1 MATVLFYEKVGCGNN
16 TKQKQ
21 MLEKA
26 GHQVI
31 AKNLLVENWTTET
44 LRPYF
49 GNLPVAQWFNPA
61 APRIKNKELDPNDFN
76 EQSALDVMIQEPLL
90 IRRPLMKVG
99 EEYRVGFDQTAVDNW
114 IGLGEV
120 NTEQD
125 IESCPRSHQHSPCK
139 ES

>member
-1 MATVLFYEKVGCGNN
+1 MAEVLFYEKVGCGNN

-26 GHQVI
+26 EHQVI

-49 GNLPVAQWFNPA
+49 GNLPVAQWFNLA
-61 APRIKNKELDPNDFN
+61 APKIKNKELDPNDFN
-76 EQSALDVMIQEPLL
+76 ESSALEIMIKEPLL

-99 EEYRVGFDQTAVDNW
+99 EEYRVGFDQNTVDEW
-114 IGLGEV
+114 IGLGEAKS
-120 NTEQD
+120 NQD

-139 ES
+139 ET